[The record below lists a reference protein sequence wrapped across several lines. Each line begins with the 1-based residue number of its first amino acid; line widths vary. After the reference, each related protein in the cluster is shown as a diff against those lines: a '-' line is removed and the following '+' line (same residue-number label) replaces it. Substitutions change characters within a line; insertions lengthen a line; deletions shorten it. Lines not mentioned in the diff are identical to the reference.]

1 MTKHLFGAFS
11 EPLRRTVSDRA
22 FESPFGE
29 GSPIS
34 FRATRGSDKNSRF
47 AFVRPPPL
55 RRRANECLP
64 RRRTRAERPLL
75 FRDRRDLL
83 RMQAREASGRARLRP
98 PGASCRRLLAQR
110 ILPRFKA
117 PLGVCRPSGSR
128 TCPIG
133 PSAPSEHAQNR
144 FWRVCV
150 GYVSPFATLP
160 WPARPLRRLPRRFEP
175 LAAFAFD
182 HCALKGFCRVLR
194 PY

>member
-47 AFVRPPPL
+47 AFVRPPPPASGE
-55 RRRANECLP
+55 RVFAVASHPCRTTLP
-64 RRRTRAERPLL
+64 LPLPPRPS
-75 FRDRRDLL
+75 
-83 RMQAREASGRARLRP
+83 AHACREALGCACPCLLDGFFRP
-98 PGASCRRLLAQR
+98 SRTQR

-117 PLGVCRPSGSR
+117 LLGVCRPSGSR

-150 GYVSPFATLP
+150 GYVSPLAVRL
-160 WPARPLRRLPRRFEP
+160 WPARPCRRLPRQSDPSR
-175 LAAFAFD
+175 LVSLD
-182 HCALKGFCRVLR
+182 HRAPKGFCRVLR